1 MNAPS
6 PQLPRDPTMVAR
18 VTRVLH
24 FDEIANQLEQAA
36 IQINIALMFAETGDA
51 FGLGYALKGGVG
63 HFKAA
68 VRFANDLTELERA
81 ACAAEH
87 EQSDVTEAAE

>member
-1 MNAPS
+1 
-6 PQLPRDPTMVAR
+6 MVAR
-18 VTRVLH
+18 VTRALY
-24 FDEIANQLEQAA
+24 FDEIANQLEQARM
-36 IQINIALMFAETGDA
+36 QIDIALMFAAAADA

-81 ACAAEH
+81 AVAEH
-87 EQSDVTEAAE
+87 DEQTDVAEAAE